1 MQQNASL
8 RLPDFLNDKK
18 TDYTYSPNGLGHR
31 KDQLGCSLPWPNG
44 PIFACLPPKHSP
56 RTGSLLRSRCWR
68 DRWHVG
74 ITHFIFI
81 RCAIIIVGICLK
93 PVRIL
98 IDQFNQ
104 HPTLVM
110 IKTAYSICNTSNSN
124 LIWLARWIINFLH
137 KNIYTGFS
145 IYRIACTYT
154 DIVFQFKIYLS
165 NYFINRPWRL
175 YEEIS
180 MFTLVSIIYPL
191 KMSLYTYQ

>member
-1 MQQNASL
+1 MYIKITNRFTVPYMQIKRLPHYDKKKRNWTMQQNASL

-56 RTGSLLRSRCWR
+56 RTGSLRRSRCWR

-93 PVRIL
+93 PVRIF

-104 HPTLVM
+104 HLTLVM
-110 IKTAYSICNTSNSN
+110 IKTAYSICNMSNSN
-124 LIWLARWIINFLH
+124 LIWSASWIIKFFAQNHLYRFLH
-137 KNIYTGFS
+137 I
-145 IYRIACTYT
+145 
-154 DIVFQFKIYLS
+154 
-165 NYFINRPWRL
+165 
-175 YEEIS
+175 
-180 MFTLVSIIYPL
+180 
-191 KMSLYTYQ
+191 